1 MIKTFTQ
8 LFESHC
14 RPLEGGK
21 AMNDDAVRAQLVEL
35 PEWRQEEVRDGKR
48 IHRTYEFANYWE
60 VIAFVNAIASTI
72 HREDHHPELM
82 VGYNK
87 IEARFDTHSLGGISI
102 NDFICASKCDAAYAN
117 RPHLPKAS
125 P

>member
-21 AMNDDAVRAQLVEL
+21 AMSDVMDDDAVRAQLVEL
-35 PEWRQEEVRDGKR
+35 PEWDSDGKR

-72 HREDHHPELM
+72 HSEDHHPELT

-87 IEARFDTHSLGGISI
+87 VEARFDTHSIGGISI

-117 RPHLPKAS
+117 RPHLPKAA